1 MPHFVLTCFDKQ
13 DALETR
19 LATRPAH
26 LEYIDGSM
34 DFVRLAAPMLDDE
47 GRTIGSLLILEC
59 DRARAEAFAANDPY
73 KIAGVFEREEL
84 REIKI
89 TRGELR

>member
-13 DALETR
+13 GALDLR
-19 LATRPAH
+19 MATRPAH
-26 LEYIDGSM
+26 LEYIDGAM
-34 DFVRLAAPMLDDE
+34 DFVRLAAPMLDDD
-47 GRTIGSLLILEC
+47 GQVIGSLLILEC

-73 KIAGVFEREEL
+73 QVAGVFERVEL